1 VLTLTGSTKRL
12 SKTKSKYMFTSFEMR
27 HIECYFNHL
36 NLQLKTAFY

>member
-1 VLTLTGSTKRL
+1 
-12 SKTKSKYMFTSFEMR
+12 MFTSFEMR